1 MASQVEGLYEKLE
14 QSRITGNHVK
24 VIVAAILG
32 DLLEFFDYFLIGFVL
47 AFIVGPWKL
56 NYGQSAVVLLSS
68 GLGAVIGA
76 VFWGH
81 LADRIGRRPIFI
93 STVLCFSIST
103 GMLYF
108 TPEGAW
114 GFLAGFRFLTGFGV
128 GGLYA
133 IDLPLVQEFV
143 PSRYRGAVSGIVTS
157 FIPLGIMLGSIL
169 AAYMTPFVGWR
180 GLFLIGLIPAVLTL
194 LIRVWV
200 PESPR
205 WLISRGRYRE
215 AEKAISW
222 VLGSEQTFAVA
233 DATDDNN
240 APAER
245 DKPAAERA
253 EDHIH
258 LMELFKYPRS
268 LIVSWGTNF
277 GMQTGVYGLT
287 LWGPTLLA
295 MILGVKPTEA
305 AKLYIAVT
313 IAGFLGRWFW
323 SFSSDWFGRRR
334 SGFVLGVLG
343 GILLFIAAIN
353 HDLILGTVS
362 AFWIFIICANFFMD
376 GGFAIVGPYASEVW
390 PKHLRASGMGSAYG
404 FGGIGKILGPIV
416 LAFFAGSGNMV
427 TPKATT
433 DAIIPAF
440 TFLAL
445 LAIGAG
451 VLYLFGIET
460 RGKSIE
466 QIDTMLTGE
475 EAKKVGWSHGV

>member
-1 MASQVEGLYEKLE
+1 MTSQVEALYAKLE

-56 NYGQSAVVLLSS
+56 SYGQSAFVLLSS
-68 GLGAVIGA
+68 GLGAIIGA
-76 VFWGH
+76 YFWGYV
-81 LADRIGRRPIFI
+81 ADRVGRRPIFI

-103 GMLYF
+103 GIMYF
-108 TPEGAW
+108 TPEGGW
-114 GFLAGFRFLTGFGV
+114 IFLTVFRFLTGFGV
-128 GGLYA
+128 GGLYS

-143 PSRYRGAVSGIVTS
+143 PSRYRGTVSGIITS
-157 FIPLGIMLGSIL
+157 FIPLGVMMGSIL
-169 AAYMTPFVGWR
+169 AAYLTPSIGWR
-180 GLFLIGLIPAVLTL
+180 GLFLIGLVPAVLTL

-205 WLISRGRYRE
+205 WLISRGRYQE

-222 VLGSEQTFAVA
+222 VMGAGESFAVPGA
-233 DATDDNN
+233 AL
-240 APAER
+240 AAKSPAE
-245 DKPAAERA
+245 AEK
-253 EDHIH
+253 EPEHVN

-277 GMQTGVYGLT
+277 GMQTAVYGLT
-287 LWGPTLLA
+287 LWAPTLLA

-313 IAGFLGRWFW
+313 IGGFLGRWFW
-323 SFSSDWFGRRR
+323 SFSSDWFGRRK
-334 SGFVLGVLG
+334 SGFTLGMIG
-343 GILLFIAAIN
+343 GILLIIAAVN
-353 HDLILGTVS
+353 HNVFLGTVS
-362 AFWIFIICANFFMD
+362 AFWIFIICANFFVD
-376 GGFAIVGPYASEVW
+376 GGFAIVGPYGSEVW

-416 LAFFAGSGNMV
+416 LALIAGTSNIV
-427 TPKATT
+427 TPKATI

-440 TFLAL
+440 TFLGL
-445 LAIGAG
+445 MSMGAG

-460 RGKSIE
+460 KGKTIEEIDLIITGKDKQASI
-466 QIDTMLTGE
+466 
-475 EAKKVGWSHGV
+475 